1 MKLES
6 YAKPIRIRI
15 KLGDSEYSS
24 LDSVK
29 SHFSIKELYPLF
41 KDGRLERWLMQIGES
56 QLALRTSDLSKKC
69 GDGDIK
75 DYILFLSLFFNGIS
89 DSLSSFQSGKEWS
102 LNDFL
107 STLSVDQIKFIYAK
121 TKEID
126 DIDLF
131 GYIKKVVSMEN
142 VFSIIEDPHLYHIY
156 DTSEWGIVLSGL
168 AKTEADF
175 KKLFTFL
182 ERFSRNNPQ
191 PDKYKMIVSKF
202 FSESVKNGYHWAS
215 LFKDEL
221 SLDFIASVYQNVCF
235 KNLDIEWG
243 ALFADCVKDWDKD
256 CVKIESIIG
265 KDAQVRIS
273 FFSHCVENGI
283 EEAKSKIDPWD
294 ALANSDDYVYIM
306 EAIEKWDG
314 DYRHYNVDDYNYS
327 NIHMPLGKQILDFLQ
342 SLINFRG
349 QDGSWGENVDYNSE
363 YYLENEKRIM
373 ELVHERYYNYY
384 NYTLTSNQ
392 EAKNELEA
400 MVNKGVQLAKY
411 VLENEDKSFIE
422 IAWHVVKHQ
431 FATVLLLKRRS

>member
-1 MKLES
+1 MKLEP

-75 DYILFLSLFFNGIS
+75 DYILFLSLFFDEVAN
-89 DSLSSFQSGKEWS
+89 SLSIIKSEKEWS

-126 DIDLF
+126 DIDWF
-131 GYIKKVVSMEN
+131 GYIKKIVSMEN
-142 VFSIIEDPHLYHIY
+142 VFPIFEDSRLYNIY
-156 DTSEWGIVLSGL
+156 NTSEWGIVLSGL
-168 AKTEADF
+168 VKTEEDF
-175 KKLFTFL
+175 IKIFTFL

-191 PDKYKMIVSKF
+191 PGKFKMIVSKF

-215 LFKDEL
+215 VFKDKL
-221 SLDFIASVYQNVCF
+221 SLDYIASVYQNVCF

-243 ALFADCVKDWDKD
+243 ALFADCVKDWDID
-256 CVKIESIIG
+256 CVRIENILG
-265 KDAQVRIS
+265 NDDQVRIS
-273 FFSHCVENGI
+273 FLSHCVENGI

-294 ALANSDDYVYIM
+294 ALANSDDYDNIM
-306 EAIEKWDG
+306 EAIKKWDG
-314 DYRHYNVDDYNYS
+314 DKRHYNKDDYNYS

-342 SLINFRG
+342 SLISFRG
-349 QDGSWGENVDYNSE
+349 QDGSWGENVEYNSK
-363 YYLENEKRIM
+363 YYLENEKRII
-373 ELVHERYYNYY
+373 ELVHERYYNLY
-384 NYTLTSNQ
+384 YTLTSNL
-392 EAKNELEA
+392 EAKNELES
-400 MVNKGVQLAKY
+400 MQNKGVQLAKY

-422 IAWHVVKHQ
+422 ISWHVVKHQ
-431 FATVLLLKRRS
+431 FATELLLKRRS